1 MLTWM
6 LSYKHVHILHKVQI
20 SLIKKIHPYV
30 FTFRCSHFT
39 HTRILH
45 MLPSLQHKT
54 WYTFTDSQESSNNI
68 HTHGFKF
75 RYTLGHTQTCISTL
89 KHCFSLLWHVQ
100 AHIFTLV
107 ISTTHTCRHWHIHSH
122 KHTQISFTWK
132 LSHIHS
138 HAYMIK
144 NSLTLMRLVY
154 PQWHTHLNMQA
165 NTDIKKNMPR
175 YSSAHKQ

>member
-1 MLTWM
+1 MCT
-6 LSYKHVHILHKVQI
+6 SSTKYKY

-45 MLPSLQHKT
+45 MLPSLQHET
-54 WYTFTDSQESSNNI
+54 WYTFTDSQESANNI

-89 KHCFSLLWHVQ
+89 KHYFNLLWHVQ
-100 AHIFTLV
+100 VHMFTLLNS
-107 ISTTHTCRHWHIHSH
+107 ITHTCRHWHIHSH

-138 HAYMIK
+138 RAYMIK

-154 PQWHTHLNMQA
+154 PQWHTHLHMQA
-165 NTDIKKNMPR
+165 NIDIKKNMPR
-175 YSSAHKQ
+175 YSFAHKQ